1 MSIDSVVRDAPA
13 REARRPHTTGRDVS
27 APDVTVVRWP
37 DEADHLQRLRD
48 EGVPRLVLVAPD
60 ALPPESTACEED
72 WIRLPAADA
81 DVRARLAALAERSA
95 RHGHGRGPEIDPAGR
110 VRFMGKW
117 VALSTSELRVA
128 SALVENAGAVVGY
141 DTLYERGWP
150 GDKGE
155 HGNQLRV
162 QILRLRRRLEPLGL
176 SIRTVNG
183 RGYVLEPR

>member
-1 MSIDSVVRDAPA
+1 MP
-13 REARRPHTTGRDVS
+13 

-37 DEADHLQRLRD
+37 DEAERLDRLRK
-48 EGVPRLVLVAPD
+48 EGIPRLVLVAPD

-72 WIRLPAADA
+72 WIRLPAGDP
-81 DVRARLAALAERSA
+81 DVRARLASLAERSA
-95 RHGHGRGPEIDPAGR
+95 RHGHGHAPEIDLAGR
-110 VRFMGKW
+110 LRFMGRW
-117 VALSTSELRVA
+117 VALSTSEQRIA
-128 SALVENAGAVVGY
+128 RALVKEAGAVVGY
-141 DTLYERGWP
+141 DTLSRRGWP
-150 GDKGE
+150 DDDKD